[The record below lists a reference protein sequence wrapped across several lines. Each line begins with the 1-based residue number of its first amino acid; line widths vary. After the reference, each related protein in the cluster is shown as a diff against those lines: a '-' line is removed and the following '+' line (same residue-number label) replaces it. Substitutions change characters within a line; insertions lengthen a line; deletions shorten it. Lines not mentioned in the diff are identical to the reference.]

1 METNGLMSARGI
13 ARLSVARIGCLS
25 YRPPAR
31 SPPVAYGLGQHT
43 HTHTHEETGN
53 DD

>member
-1 METNGLMSARGI
+1 METNGLMSTRGI
-13 ARLSVARIGCLS
+13 ARLSVGCLA

-43 HTHTHEETGN
+43 HTHTHTHEETGN